1 MEELMKI
8 KEQEIA
14 RLSQMK
20 DILQQKLADENARI
34 KVVQK
39 ELEIAKAQSNAIP
52 PQALSDMSQ
61 IHEEVTRM
69 AERLTRLE
77 TRVLKQGIAT
87 GKSGEGTA
95 TSSLE
100 EKVDLILNNFNQFL
114 AKVRV
119 ASKMAKA
126 QAPET
131 QPTSQTQAMGASSTR
146 SLKPSDILQKSSE
159 EDIEIPTSEVEEKKE
174 EPPVAAVSTAK
185 PSEIMKRR
193 QKEEETEKLAKEAE
207 AAEKEE
213 KPRKPS
219 MVAKGKLEPEI
230 PAPAEKQAESEGEKG
245 EPDKKNKEAEVPG
258 AGILTVPYPADGSIV
273 CPKCNKQN
281 YQEMQDPTNVVAYA
295 PVKKFGRKFYCKSCR
310 CNWRYKN

>member
-1 MEELMKI
+1 MKI

-114 AKVRV
+114 AKARV
-119 ASKMAKA
+119 ASKMA
-126 QAPET
+126 
-131 QPTSQTQAMGASSTR
+131 
-146 SLKPSDILQKSSE
+146 
-159 EDIEIPTSEVEEKKE
+159 
-174 EPPVAAVSTAK
+174 
-185 PSEIMKRR
+185 
-193 QKEEETEKLAKEAE
+193 
-207 AAEKEE
+207 
-213 KPRKPS
+213 
-219 MVAKGKLEPEI
+219 
-230 PAPAEKQAESEGEKG
+230 
-245 EPDKKNKEAEVPG
+245 N
-258 AGILTVPYPADGSIV
+258 
-273 CPKCNKQN
+273 
-281 YQEMQDPTNVVAYA
+281 
-295 PVKKFGRKFYCKSCR
+295 
-310 CNWRYKN
+310 